1 MNRANFSFTKEQL
14 KNTGISKEIEEM
26 KKILIAGGTGF
37 VGKQLIDFLVGK
49 SYSIHV
55 LTRKPSANSTENIC
69 FFRWDVERQ
78 YIDKKAFEGVEIL
91 INLTGA
97 NIGEKRWTNDRK
109 KEIIDSR
116 IKSINLLYQYI
127 SENKFNINTFISSSA
142 VGFYGAV
149 TTEKTFAE
157 TSESGNNF
165 LASVCQKWE
174 DAALKFKDLGVST
187 VILRKGVI
195 LGKEGGMVKKLS
207 PLAQLGI
214 NVSLGS
220 GEQYLPW
227 IDIRDLLRLYD
238 FFLSNPQLSG
248 IYNAVATEQITMN
261 DFSKVLLK
269 SFGKKSFLPNAP
281 AFVIRLLFGEMA
293 VMLLEGSKVSNDKLK
308 STGFSFEFDTI
319 EKSL

>member
-49 SYSIHV
+49 GYSIHV

-69 FFRWDVERQ
+69 FFRWDFERQ

-174 DAALKFKDLGVST
+174 DAALKFKDLGVRT

>member
-1 MNRANFSFTKEQL
+1 
-14 KNTGISKEIEEM
+14 M

-37 VGKQLIDFLVGK
+37 VGKQLIPFLVEKG
-49 SYSIHV
+49 YSIHV

-69 FFRWDVERQ
+69 FFQWEIERQ

-97 NIGEKRWTNDRK
+97 NIGEKRWTEQRK

-116 IKSINLLYQYI
+116 INSIDVLYQYI
-127 SENKFNINTFISSSA
+127 LENKFNINTFISSSA

-149 TTEKTFAE
+149 TTDKTFVE
-157 TSESGNNF
+157 TSESGNDF

-174 DAALKFKDLGVST
+174 VAALKFNDLGIRT
-187 VILRKGVI
+187 IIFRKGVI
-195 LGKEGGMVKKLS
+195 LGKGGGMVQKLS
-207 PLAQLGI
+207 PLANLGI

-220 GEQYLPW
+220 GKQYLPS
-227 IDIRDLLRLYD
+227 IDIRDLVKLYN
-238 FFLSNPQLSG
+238 FILSNAQLNG
-248 IYNAVATEQITMN
+248 IYNAVATEQMTMN
-261 DFSKVLLK
+261 DFSKALLK

-293 VMLLEGSKVSNDKLK
+293 VMLLEGSKVSNEKLK
-308 STGFSFEFDTI
+308 NTGFYFEFDTI
-319 EKSL
+319 ERSLCL

>member
-1 MNRANFSFTKEQL
+1 
-14 KNTGISKEIEEM
+14 M

-37 VGKQLIDFLVGK
+37 VGKKLIPFLVEKG
-49 SYSIHV
+49 YSIHV
-55 LTRKPSANSTENIC
+55 LTRKPSANSSKNIR
-69 FFRWDVERQ
+69 FFQWEIERQ

-97 NIGEKRWTNDRK
+97 NIGEKRWTEQRK

-116 IKSINLLYQYI
+116 INSIDILYQYI

-149 TTEKTFAE
+149 TTDKTFVE
-157 TSESGNNF
+157 TSENGNDF

-174 DAALKFKDLGVST
+174 DAALKFNDLGIRT
-187 VILRKGVI
+187 IILRKGVI

-207 PLAQLGI
+207 PLAKLGI

-220 GEQYLPW
+220 GKQYLPW
-227 IDIRDLLRLYD
+227 IDIRDLLRLYE
-238 FFLSNPQLSG
+238 FILSNAQLNG
-248 IYNAVATEQITMN
+248 IYNAVATDQITMN
-261 DFSKVLLK
+261 NFSKALLK

-293 VMLLEGSKVSNDKLK
+293 VMLLEGSKVSNEKLK
-308 STGFSFEFDTI
+308 TTGFSFEFDTI
-319 EKSL
+319 GKSL

>member
-1 MNRANFSFTKEQL
+1 
-14 KNTGISKEIEEM
+14 M

-37 VGKQLIDFLVGK
+37 VGKQLIPFLVEKG
-49 SYSIHV
+49 YSIHV
-55 LTRKPSANSTENIC
+55 LTRKPSANPSKNIR
-69 FFRWDVERQ
+69 FFQWEIERQ

-97 NIGEKRWTNDRK
+97 NIGEKRWTEQRK

-116 IKSINLLYQYI
+116 INSIDVLYQYI

-149 TTEKTFAE
+149 TTDKTFVE
-157 TSESGNNF
+157 TSESGNDF

-174 DAALKFKDLGVST
+174 DAALKFNDLGIRT
-187 VILRKGVI
+187 IILRKGVI

-207 PLAQLGI
+207 PLAKLGI

-220 GEQYLPW
+220 GKQYLPW
-227 IDIRDLLRLYD
+227 IDIRDLVRLYD
-238 FFLSNPQLSG
+238 FILSNTQLEG
-248 IYNAVATEQITMN
+248 IFNAVATEQITMS
-261 DFSKVLLK
+261 DLSKALLQA
-269 SFGKKSFLPNAP
+269 FGKKSFLPNAP

-293 VMLLEGSKVSNDKLK
+293 VMLLEGSKVSNEKLK
-308 STGFSFEFDTI
+308 TTGFIFEFDTI

>member
-1 MNRANFSFTKEQL
+1 
-14 KNTGISKEIEEM
+14 M

-37 VGKQLIDFLVGK
+37 VGKQLIPFLVEKG
-49 SYSIHV
+49 YSIHV
-55 LTRKPSANSTENIC
+55 LTRKPSANSSKNIR
-69 FFRWDVERQ
+69 FFRWEIERQ

-97 NIGEKRWTNDRK
+97 NIGEKRWTKQRK

-116 IKSINLLYQYI
+116 TNSIDVLYQYI

-149 TTEKTFAE
+149 TTDKTFVE
-157 TSESGNNF
+157 TSESGNDF
-165 LASVCQKWE
+165 LASVCQQWE
-174 DAALKFKDLGVST
+174 NAAFEFKDLGVRT

-207 PLAQLGI
+207 PLAKLGI

-220 GEQYLPW
+220 GKQYLPW
-227 IDIRDLLRLYD
+227 IDIRDLVKLYN
-238 FFLSNPQLSG
+238 FILSNAQLNG
-248 IYNAVATEQITMN
+248 IYNAVATEQMTMN
-261 DFSKVLLK
+261 DFSKALLK

-293 VMLLEGSKVSNDKLK
+293 VMLLEGSKVSNEKLK
-308 STGFSFEFDTI
+308 NTGFYFEFDTI
-319 EKSL
+319 ERSLCL

>member
-1 MNRANFSFTKEQL
+1 
-14 KNTGISKEIEEM
+14 M

-37 VGKQLIDFLVGK
+37 VGKQLIPFLVEKG
-49 SYSIHV
+49 YSIHV

-69 FFRWDVERQ
+69 FFRWDIERQ

-97 NIGEKRWTNDRK
+97 NIGEKRWTEQRK

-116 IKSINLLYQYI
+116 INSIDVLYQYI

-149 TTEKTFAE
+149 TTDKTFVE
-157 TSESGNNF
+157 TSESGNDF

-174 DAALKFKDLGVST
+174 DAALKFNDLGIRT
-187 VILRKGVI
+187 IILRKGVI

-207 PLAQLGI
+207 PLAKLGI

-220 GEQYLPW
+220 GKQYLPW
-227 IDIRDLLRLYD
+227 IDIRDLVRLYD
-238 FFLSNPQLSG
+238 FILSNTQLEG
-248 IYNAVATEQITMN
+248 IFNAVATEQITMS
-261 DFSKVLLK
+261 DLSKALLQA
-269 SFGKKSFLPNAP
+269 FGKKSFLPNAP

-293 VMLLEGSKVSNDKLK
+293 VMLLEGSKVSNEKLK
-308 STGFSFEFDTI
+308 TTGFIFEFDTI

>member
-1 MNRANFSFTKEQL
+1 
-14 KNTGISKEIEEM
+14 M

-37 VGKQLIDFLVGK
+37 VGKQLIPFLVEKG
-49 SYSIHV
+49 YSIHV
-55 LTRKPSANSTENIC
+55 LTRKPSANSSKNIR
-69 FFRWDVERQ
+69 FFQWEIERQ

-97 NIGEKRWTNDRK
+97 NIGEKRWTEQRK

-116 IKSINLLYQYI
+116 INSIDVLYQYI

-149 TTEKTFAE
+149 TTDKTFVE
-157 TSESGNNF
+157 TSENGNDF

-174 DAALKFKDLGVST
+174 VAALKFNDLGIRT
-187 VILRKGVI
+187 IIFRKGVI
-195 LGKEGGMVKKLS
+195 LGKGGGMVQKLS
-207 PLAQLGI
+207 PLANLGI

-220 GEQYLPW
+220 GKQYLPW
-227 IDIRDLLRLYD
+227 IDIRDLVKLYN
-238 FFLSNPQLSG
+238 FILSNAQLNG
-248 IYNAVATEQITMN
+248 IYNAVATEQMTMN
-261 DFSKVLLK
+261 DFSKALLK

-293 VMLLEGSKVSNDKLK
+293 VMLLEGSKVSNEKLK
-308 STGFSFEFDTI
+308 TTGFIFEFDTI
-319 EKSL
+319 EKSLCL

>member
-1 MNRANFSFTKEQL
+1 
-14 KNTGISKEIEEM
+14 M

-37 VGKQLIDFLVGK
+37 VGKQLIPFLVEKG
-49 SYSIHV
+49 YSIHV
-55 LTRKPSANSTENIC
+55 LTRKPRANPLENIC
-69 FFRWDVERQ
+69 FFRWDIERQ

-116 IKSINLLYQYI
+116 IKSINFLYQYI

-142 VGFYGAV
+142 IGFYGAV
-149 TTEKTFAE
+149 TTDKTFAE
-157 TSESGNNF
+157 TSESGNDF
-165 LASVCQKWE
+165 LASVCQQWE
-174 DAALKFKDLGVST
+174 NAALKFNDLGVRT

-195 LGKEGGMVKKLS
+195 LGKEGGMAQKLT
-207 PLAQLGI
+207 PLAKLGI

-220 GEQYLPW
+220 GKQYLPW
-227 IDIRDLLRLYD
+227 IDIRDLLRLYE
-238 FFLSNPQLSG
+238 FILSKAQLNG
-248 IYNAVATEQITMN
+248 IYNTVATEQITMN
-261 DFSKVLLK
+261 NFSKALLK
-269 SFGKKSFLPNAP
+269 SFGKKSFLPNVP

-319 EKSL
+319 EKSLCL

>member
-1 MNRANFSFTKEQL
+1 
-14 KNTGISKEIEEM
+14 M

-49 SYSIHV
+49 GYSIHV
-55 LTRKPSANSTENIC
+55 LTRKPRANPLENIH
-69 FFRWDVERQ
+69 FFLWNIERQ

-97 NIGEKRWTNDRK
+97 NIGEKRWTEQRK

-116 IKSINLLYQYI
+116 INSIDVLYQYI

-149 TTEKTFAE
+149 TTDKTFVE
-157 TSESGNNF
+157 TSENGNDF

-174 DAALKFKDLGVST
+174 DAALKFNDLGIRT
-187 VILRKGVI
+187 IILRKGVI
-195 LGKEGGMVKKLS
+195 LGKDGGMVKKLS
-207 PLAQLGI
+207 PLAKLGI

-220 GEQYLPW
+220 GKQYLPW
-227 IDIRDLLRLYD
+227 IDIRDLVRLYD
-238 FFLSNPQLSG
+238 FILSNTQLKG
-248 IYNAVATEQITMN
+248 IFNAVATEQITMS
-261 DFSKVLLK
+261 DLSKALLQA
-269 SFGKKSFLPNAP
+269 FGKKSFLPNAP

-293 VMLLEGSKVSNDKLK
+293 VMLLEGSKVSNEKLK
-308 STGFSFEFDTI
+308 TTGFIFEFDRI
-319 EKSL
+319 GKSL

>member
-1 MNRANFSFTKEQL
+1 MRRV
-14 KNTGISKEIEEM
+14 
-26 KKILIAGGTGF
+26 LIAGGTGF

-49 SYSIHV
+49 GYSIHV
-55 LTRKPSANSTENIC
+55 LTRKPMANPLENIC
-69 FFRWDVERQ
+69 FFRWDIERQ

-149 TTEKTFAE
+149 TTDKTFAE
-157 TSESGNNF
+157 TSESGNDF

-174 DAALKFKDLGVST
+174 NAALEFKDLGVRT

-195 LGKEGGMVKKLS
+195 LGKDGGMVKKLS
-207 PLAQLGI
+207 PLAKLGI
-214 NVSLGS
+214 SVSLGS
-220 GEQYLPW
+220 GKQYLPW
-227 IDIRDLLRLYD
+227 IDIRDLLKLYE
-238 FFLSNPQLSG
+238 FIILNPQVKG
-248 IYNAVATEQITMN
+248 IYNVVSEQQITMS
-261 DFSKVLLK
+261 DFSTTLLK
-269 SFGKKSFLPNAP
+269 TFKKKIFSFNIPSLFIQL
-281 AFVIRLLFGEMA
+281 FFGEMSI
-293 VMLLEGSKVSNDKLK
+293 MFLQGSPINNDKLK
-308 STGFSFEFDTI
+308 ETGFIFEFDTVK
-319 EKSL
+319 KSLDMNS

>member
-1 MNRANFSFTKEQL
+1 
-14 KNTGISKEIEEM
+14 M

-49 SYSIHV
+49 GYSIHV
-55 LTRKPSANSTENIC
+55 LTRNLRANPLENIC
-69 FFRWDVERQ
+69 FFRWDIERQ

-149 TTEKTFAE
+149 TTDKTFAE
-157 TSESGNNF
+157 TSESGNDF

-174 DAALKFKDLGVST
+174 NAALEFKDLGVRT

-207 PLAQLGI
+207 PLAKLGV

-220 GEQYLPW
+220 GKQYLPW
-227 IDIRDLLRLYD
+227 IDIRDLVRLYD
-238 FFLSNPQLSG
+238 FILSNTQLKG
-248 IYNAVATEQITMN
+248 IFNAVATEQITMS
-261 DFSKVLLK
+261 DFSKALLQA
-269 SFGKKSFLPNAP
+269 FGKKSFLPNAP

-293 VMLLEGSKVSNDKLK
+293 VMLLEGSKVSNEKLK
-308 STGFSFEFDTI
+308 TTGFIFEFDTI
-319 EKSL
+319 GKSLCL

>member
-1 MNRANFSFTKEQL
+1 
-14 KNTGISKEIEEM
+14 M

-37 VGKQLIDFLVGK
+37 VGKQLIPFLVEKG
-49 SYSIHV
+49 YSIHA
-55 LTRKPSANSTENIC
+55 LIRNPRSNSSENIR
-69 FFRWDVERQ
+69 FFQWDIEQQ

-109 KEIIDSR
+109 KELIDSR
-116 IKSINLLYQYI
+116 IKSIDLLYQYI
-127 SENKFNINTFISSSA
+127 LENKFNINTFISSSA

-149 TTEKTFAE
+149 TTDKTFAE
-157 TSESGNNF
+157 TSESGNDF

-174 DAALKFKDLGVST
+174 NAALEFKDLGVRT

-195 LGKEGGMVKKLS
+195 LGKGGGMVQKLS
-207 PLAQLGI
+207 PLANLGI

-220 GEQYLPW
+220 GKQYLPW
-227 IDIRDLLRLYD
+227 IDIRDLVKLYN
-238 FFLSNPQLSG
+238 FILSNAQLNG
-248 IYNAVATEQITMN
+248 IYNAVATEQMTMN
-261 DFSKVLLK
+261 DFSKALLK

-293 VMLLEGSKVSNDKLK
+293 VMLLEGSKVSNEKLK
-308 STGFSFEFDTI
+308 NTGFYFEFDTI
-319 EKSL
+319 ERSLCL

>member
-1 MNRANFSFTKEQL
+1 
-14 KNTGISKEIEEM
+14 M

-49 SYSIHV
+49 GYSIHV
-55 LTRKPSANSTENIC
+55 LTRNLRANPLENIC
-69 FFRWDVERQ
+69 FFRWDIERQ

-149 TTEKTFAE
+149 TTDKTFAE
-157 TSESGNNF
+157 TSESGNDF

-174 DAALKFKDLGVST
+174 VAALKFNDLGIRT
-187 VILRKGVI
+187 IIFRKGVI
-195 LGKEGGMVKKLS
+195 LGKGGGMVQKLS
-207 PLAQLGI
+207 PLANLGI

-220 GEQYLPW
+220 GKQYLPW
-227 IDIRDLLRLYD
+227 IDIRDLVKLYN
-238 FFLSNPQLSG
+238 FILSNAQLNG
-248 IYNAVATEQITMN
+248 IYNAVATEQMTMN
-261 DFSKVLLK
+261 DFSKALLK
-269 SFGKKSFLPNAP
+269 SFGNKSFLPNAP

-293 VMLLEGSKVSNDKLK
+293 VMLLEGSKVSNEKLK
-308 STGFSFEFDTI
+308 NTGFYFEFDTL
-319 EKSL
+319 EKSLCL

>member
-1 MNRANFSFTKEQL
+1 
-14 KNTGISKEIEEM
+14 M

-49 SYSIHV
+49 GYSIHV
-55 LTRKPSANSTENIC
+55 LTRKPRANPLENIR
-69 FFRWDVERQ
+69 FFLWNIERQ

-127 SENKFNINTFISSSA
+127 SENKFPINTFISSSA

-149 TTEKTFAE
+149 TTDKRFAE
-157 TSESGNNF
+157 TSESGNDF
-165 LASVCQKWE
+165 LASVCQQWE
-174 DAALKFKDLGVST
+174 NAALKFNDLGVRT

-195 LGKEGGMVKKLS
+195 LGKDGGMVKKLS
-207 PLAQLGI
+207 PLAKLGI

-227 IDIRDLLRLYD
+227 IDIRDLVRLYD
-238 FFLSNPQLSG
+238 FILSNTQLKG
-248 IYNAVATEQITMN
+248 IFNAVATEQITMN
-261 DFSKVLLK
+261 DFSKVLLQA
-269 SFGKKSFLPNAP
+269 FGKKSFLPNAP

-293 VMLLEGSKVSNDKLK
+293 VMLLEGSKVSNEKLK
-308 STGFSFEFDTI
+308 TTGFIFEFDTI
-319 EKSL
+319 GKSL

>member
-174 DAALKFKDLGVST
+174 DAALKFKDLGVRT

-319 EKSL
+319 EKTL

>member
-26 KKILIAGGTGF
+26 KKILIAGGTSF

>member
-1 MNRANFSFTKEQL
+1 
-14 KNTGISKEIEEM
+14 M

-49 SYSIHV
+49 GYSIHV
-55 LTRKPSANSTENIC
+55 LTRKPRANPLENIH
-69 FFRWDVERQ
+69 FFLWNIERQ

-127 SENKFNINTFISSSA
+127 SENKFPINTFISSSA

-149 TTEKTFAE
+149 TTDKTFAE
-157 TSESGNNF
+157 TSESGNDF
-165 LASVCQKWE
+165 LASVCQQWE
-174 DAALKFKDLGVST
+174 NAAFEFQDLGVRT

-207 PLAQLGI
+207 PLAKLGI

-220 GEQYLPW
+220 GKQYLPW
-227 IDIRDLLRLYD
+227 IDIRDLVRLYD
-238 FFLSNPQLSG
+238 FILSNTQLKG
-248 IYNAVATEQITMN
+248 IFNAVATEQITMN

-269 SFGKKSFLPNAP
+269 SFGKKSFIPNAP

-293 VMLLEGSKVSNDKLK
+293 VMLLEGSKVSNEKIK
-308 STGFSFEFDTI
+308 NAGFSFEFDTI

>member
-1 MNRANFSFTKEQL
+1 
-14 KNTGISKEIEEM
+14 M

-37 VGKQLIDFLVGK
+37 VGKKLIPFLVEKG
-49 SYSIHV
+49 YSIHV
-55 LTRKPSANSTENIC
+55 LTRKPSANSSKNIR
-69 FFRWDVERQ
+69 FFQWEIERQ

-97 NIGEKRWTNDRK
+97 NIGEKRWTEQRK

-116 IKSINLLYQYI
+116 INSIDVLYQYI

-149 TTEKTFAE
+149 TTDKTFVE
-157 TSESGNNF
+157 TSENGNDF

-174 DAALKFKDLGVST
+174 DAALKFNDLGIRT
-187 VILRKGVI
+187 IILRKGVI

-207 PLAQLGI
+207 PLAKLGI

-220 GEQYLPW
+220 GKQYLPW
-227 IDIRDLLRLYD
+227 IDIRDLVRLYD
-238 FFLSNPQLSG
+238 FFLSNAQLSG
-248 IYNAVATEQITMN
+248 IYNAVATEQITMS
-261 DFSKVLLK
+261 DLSKALLQA
-269 SFGKKSFLPNAP
+269 FGKKSFLPNAP

-293 VMLLEGSKVSNDKLK
+293 VMLLEGSKVSNEKLK
-308 STGFSFEFDTI
+308 TTGFSFEFDTI